1 MKYAVNS
8 DKMKEIDN
16 YTRDVIKIPSQVL
29 MERAAL
35 EVVRVMKEKLQTTD
49 RVLAVCGP
57 GNNGGD
63 GIAVG
68 RILHL
73 QGYQVAILLV
83 GEEEGGSNLFREQ
96 LEIARNL
103 GITIENN
110 NKLHEYNII
119 IDAIFGVGL
128 SRDIT
133 GKFEETIRD
142 INRNDNMIYAVDIPT
157 GISADTGKVMNIAVR
172 ADRTIAF
179 GCQKQ
184 GMLVYPGAYY
194 AGEVTVVD
202 IGFPQSAIDR
212 AKPDTFYYDSID
224 LCKLPERFS
233 HSNKGTY
240 GKVLVIAGSKGM
252 SGAAYLSAKAAYRTG
267 AGIVK
272 ILTSRKNRN
281 ILQTSLPE
289 ALFAAYDADDYGKEE
304 QNRNLIDM
312 IGWASVIVIG
322 PGLGRSE
329 IAENVLTL
337 VLEHTT
343 APIVV
348 DADALNML
356 SSRMDRMNREA
367 GDRLGI
373 LAGML
378 PEDTVLTPHLMEFS
392 RLTGIPVTDIA
403 DNIIDT
409 ATQCSYNNKLIYVLK
424 DARTIV
430 TKEGRKYINLSGNNG
445 MATAGSGDVLSGII
459 AALISQGLYPYD
471 ASCIGVYIHGLAGDI
486 AAGKKGTYSLMSG
499 DIADAIEEVLHA

>member
-8 DKMKEIDN
+8 EKMKKIDL
-16 YTRDVIKIPSQVL
+16 YTTEWIKIPSQVL

-49 RVLAVCGP
+49 RILAVCGP

-63 GIAVG
+63 GIAAG

-73 QGYQVAILLV
+73 QGYQVAILLL
-83 GEEEGGSNLFREQ
+83 GAEETGNSLFKEQ

-119 IDAIFGVGL
+119 IDAIFGIGL

-133 GKFEETIRD
+133 GVFEDTIRE
-142 INRNDNMIYAVDIPT
+142 INRKDNMVYSIDIPS

-172 ADRTIAF
+172 ADRTITF

-194 AGEVTVVD
+194 AGEITVAD
-202 IGFPQSAIDR
+202 IGFPQTAIDK
-212 AKPDTFYYDSID
+212 AEPDTFYYDSTD
-224 LCKLPERFS
+224 LSSLPARYS
-233 HSNKGTY
+233 HSHKGSY

-267 AGIVK
+267 AGMVK

-289 ALFAAYDADDYGKEE
+289 ALFAEYDPEDSEKDEII
-304 QNRNLIDM
+304 RNLIDM

-329 IAENVLTL
+329 RAENLLTL
-337 VLEHTT
+337 VMEH
-343 APIVV
+343 AAVPVVV

-356 SSRMDRMNREA
+356 SSRLDKTGGEA
-367 GDRLGI
+367 GERLGI

-378 PEDTVLTPHLMEFS
+378 PEDTVLTPHLMELS
-392 RLTGIPVTDIA
+392 RLTKTPVTDIA

-445 MATAGSGDVLSGII
+445 MATAGSGDVLSGMI
-459 AALISQGLYPYD
+459 AALISQGLKPYD
-471 ASCIGVYIHGLAGDI
+471 ASCLGVYIHGLAGD
-486 AAGKKGTYSLMSG
+486 AAVGKKGIYSLMSG
-499 DIADAIEEVLHA
+499 DIADAIEEVLRS